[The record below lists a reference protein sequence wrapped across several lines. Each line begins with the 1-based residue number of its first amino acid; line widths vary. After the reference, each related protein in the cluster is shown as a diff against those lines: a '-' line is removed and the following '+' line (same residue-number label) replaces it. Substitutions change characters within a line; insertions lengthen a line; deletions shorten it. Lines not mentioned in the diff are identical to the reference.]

1 MKQTTQNKMAG
12 KIRLGL
18 LSTTLLLGLSACG
31 TMDRLSNVGQPPAMS
46 PIVTAETQNSVKP
59 VSLPMPNR
67 VEETAAANSLW
78 TSNRTTFFE
87 DQRANEIGDILTVII
102 DIDEEAALENE
113 TERTRST
120 NESASLANLLGYE
133 NYLGKVL
140 PDGVNPA
147 SLANLGSDG
156 NYAGSGEVE
165 REEEVRL
172 RVAALVSQ
180 KLPNG
185 NFIIHGRQELLVNFE
200 KRIIQI
206 DGVIRPE
213 DIGTDN
219 TINYDKVAQ
228 ARIVYGGEGQITD
241 VQQPRYGTQ
250 VYDIIFPF

>member
-1 MKQTTQNKMAG
+1 MKQTTQNKIAS

-31 TMDRLSNVGQPPAMS
+31 TMDRLSNVGKPPAMS

-87 DQRANEIGDILTVII
+87 DQRANEIGDILTVLIE
-102 DIDEEAALENE
+102 IDEEAKLEND

-120 NESASLANLLGYE
+120 AESASLANLLGYE
-133 NYLGKVL
+133 NYLGKVF
-140 PDGVNPA
+140 PNGVTPG

-156 NYAGSGEVE
+156 NYAGSGEID
-165 REEEVRL
+165 RKEEISI
-172 RVAALVSQ
+172 RVAAMVAQ
-180 KLPNG
+180 ELPNG
-185 NFIIHGRQELLVNFE
+185 NFVIHGRQELLVNFE
-200 KRIIQI
+200 KRVVQI

-213 DIGTDN
+213 DIATDN